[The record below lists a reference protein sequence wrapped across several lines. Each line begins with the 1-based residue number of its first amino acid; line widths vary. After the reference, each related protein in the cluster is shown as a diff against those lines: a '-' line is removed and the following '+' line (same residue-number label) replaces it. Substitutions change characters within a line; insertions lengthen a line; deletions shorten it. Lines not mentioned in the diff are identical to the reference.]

1 MKATPACLCLAL
13 QLSYYRE
20 PYYLLYKPLIMKV
33 VGIILI
39 IAGILMLVFRG
50 FSFTKEEKLVD
61 VGPLEINKKDKKS
74 VGWPVYAG
82 GVALVAG
89 IIMVVADR
97 KQS

>member
-1 MKATPACLCLAL
+1 MFRIPAFGTSIVLTNN
-13 QLSYYRE
+13 E
-20 PYYLLYKPLIMKV
+20 EYYLLYKPFIMKV

-50 FSFTKEEKLVD
+50 FSFTEEKKVVD
-61 VGPLEINKKDKKS
+61 VGPLEINKKEKKS